1 MSDALR
7 DILAEP
13 RLARV
18 LTVLT
23 DAGHTALVVGGAV
36 RNALMGQLVADV
48 DIATDAHPDIVSA
61 LAAAAGLG
69 VVPTGIEHGTVTVIA
84 DGRPFEVTTFRR
96 DVETFG
102 RHARVVFGDSL
113 EADAARRDFTMNA
126 LYATPGGEVLD
137 PVAGLP
143 DLRAGRVR
151 FVGAARD
158 RIAEDVLRILRF
170 FRFHAWYGRRGGTD
184 AEALAACAALA
195 GSLGALSRE
204 RVGAEMRK
212 LLAAPDPLEAVT
224 LMAETGVLAQLLPG
238 ADPAGLAA
246 LMAVEG
252 DAAPDWTRR
261 LAALG
266 GQDAAARLRLSR
278 AEAARLAVLA
288 QAGPDLSLDGA
299 GYRHG
304 AALGCDVALVGAARG
319 LDLPPDWR
327 ARIDHAAAAKL
338 PIAARDLPQLEGL
351 ALGRGLK
358 AAEAAWIASGFASP
372 VSDLVAAAL
381 RAGEGG

>member
-18 LTVLT
+18 LAVLT

-36 RNALMGQLVADV
+36 RNALMGQPVADV
-48 DIATDAHPDIVSA
+48 DIATDAHPDSVSA

-84 DGRPFEVTTFRR
+84 DGCPFEVTTFRR

-151 FVGAARD
+151 FVGEARD

-170 FRFHAWYGRRGGTD
+170 FRFHAWYGRRGGAD
-184 AEALAACAALA
+184 PEALAACAALA
-195 GSLGALSRE
+195 GSLGTLSRE

-212 LLAAPDPLEAVT
+212 LLSAPDPLEAVT
-224 LMAETGVLAQLLPG
+224 LMAEAGVLAQLLPG
-238 ADPAGLAA
+238 ADPAALAS
-246 LMAVEG
+246 LLGVEG

-261 LAALG
+261 LAVLG
-266 GQDAAARLRLSR
+266 GQDTATRMRLSR

-288 QAGPDLSLDGA
+288 QAGPDLSLDAA

-304 AALGCDVALVGAARG
+304 PALGCDVALVGAARG

-327 ARIDHAAAAKL
+327 ARIDHAATAKL
-338 PIAARDLPQLEGL
+338 PIAARDLPQLQGP
-351 ALGRGLK
+351 ALGLGLK
-358 AAEAAWIASGFASP
+358 AAEAAWIVSGFAAP

>member
-36 RNALMGQLVADV
+36 RNALMGQPVADV

-61 LAAAAGLG
+61 LAAAADLG
-69 VVPTGIEHGTVTVIA
+69 VVPTGIDHGTVTVIA

-137 PVAGLP
+137 PVTGLP

-151 FVGAARD
+151 FVGEARD
-158 RIAEDVLRILRF
+158 RIVEDVLRILRF
-170 FRFHAWYGRRGGTD
+170 FRFHAWYGRRGAAD

-195 GSLGALSRE
+195 GSLDTLSRE

-212 LLAAPDPLEAVT
+212 LLSAPDPLEAVT
-224 LMAETGVLAQLLPG
+224 LMAEAGVLAQLLPG

-246 LMAVEG
+246 LLTVEG

-266 GQDAAARLRLSR
+266 GQDAPARLRLSR

-288 QAGPDLSLDGA
+288 QAGPELSLDAA

-304 AALGCDVALVGAARG
+304 QALGCDVALVAAARG

-327 ARIDHAAAAKL
+327 ARIDRAAAAKL
-338 PIAARDLPQLEGL
+338 PMAARDLPQLQGP

-358 AAEAAWIASGFASP
+358 AAEAAWITSGFAAP